1 MIYTD
6 GTYLISNDCSGEL
19 HIFAQK
25 IGLKREWYK
34 ANAVIPHYHIQGAVV
49 KKAISNGAKKVST
62 TKLAEIYCK
71 R

>member
-6 GTYLISNDCSGEL
+6 STYLISDDCPGEL

-34 ANAVIPHYHIQGAVV
+34 ANAVIPHYHIQGSIV
-49 KKAISNGAKKVST
+49 KKAIDNGAKKVST
-62 TKLAEIYCK
+62 VKLAEIYCK